1 MNGTFVA
8 DLPKHLGEE
17 VVLHGWVTSVRK
29 SRTMLFVHVRD
40 RSGTVQVTVPAGGPL
55 SAIVQD
61 VTPESAVRVIGG
73 VREDARAGGVE
84 IGATAFEVLARA
96 DSPSPLVTNPG
107 IDARM
112 DHRHLDLRSPERF
125 LVFEVQTTFEAA
137 VRELLAQRR
146 FAEIHSP
153 KICAGGSESGAEVFG
168 LPYFDERAYLIQSTQ
183 FYKQMA
189 MAAGFDRIF
198 EIGPIFRAE
207 RTQTNRHATEFT
219 CIDFEMSWI
228 DSDDDLMAFEE
239 ELLRYALGVV
249 RDMHGDDIERCFGV
263 AVEVPEDPI
272 PRVPMSV
279 AQELARDVSGRDRLA
294 HTVEQLVCR
303 YAKET
308 YGTSFAFVTHFPAA
322 DRPFYVMRQEPGS
335 PYTRSFDLLW
345 RGIEVTTGGQREHRY
360 DIVKVQAA
368 EAGLSPVLM
377 ATYLDPYFIDMFRWG
392 CPPHGGFGIGLN
404 RFLMALL
411 AQPSVRDTSFVYRSP
426 TRLVP

>member
-1 MNGTFVA
+1 VNGTFVA
-8 DLPKHLGEE
+8 DLPKSLGERTT
-17 VVLHGWVTSVRK
+17 LHGWVTGVRR
-29 SRTMLFVHVRD
+29 SRTMLFVRVRD
-40 RSGTVQVTVPAGGPL
+40 RSGSVQVTVPADATFLEAVGSL
-55 SAIVQD
+55 
-61 VTPESAVRVIGG
+61 TPESAVRVIGV

-84 IGATAFEVLARA
+84 IGAESIELLARA
-96 DSPSPLVTNPG
+96 ETPSPLTEGAG
-107 IDARM
+107 IEARM

-137 VRELLAQRR
+137 VRDVLAQRR
-146 FAEIHSP
+146 FVEIHSP
-153 KICAGGSESGAEVFG
+153 KICAGGSESGAEVFA
-168 LPYFDERAYLIQSTQ
+168 LPYFDDRAFLIQSTQ

-207 RTQTNRHATEFT
+207 RTATNRHATEFT

-228 DSDDDLMAFEE
+228 DSDEDLMTFEE
-239 ELLRYALGVV
+239 ELLRHALGVV
-249 RDMHGDDIERCFGV
+249 RDTHGEDVERCFGV
-263 AVEVPEDPI
+263 TVEVPDEPI
-272 PRVPMSV
+272 PRVPMAL
-279 AQELARDVSGRDRLA
+279 AQELARDRTGADRLA
-294 HTVEQLVCR
+294 YGVEQLVCR

-335 PYTRSFDLLW
+335 PLTRSFDLLW

-360 DIVKVQAA
+360 DVVRAQAA
-368 EAGLSPVLM
+368 EAGLDPALM

-411 AQPSVRDTSFVYRSP
+411 AQPSVRETSFVYRGPS
-426 TRLVP
+426 RLVP